1 MLFRRACPVLLLA
14 VAVGVVGCRGAKTAP
29 PTPPPPKVT
38 VFQPVTAPVR
48 DYWHY
53 NGYLEATESVE
64 VRARVHGYLTAIEFR
79 EGTEVEKNAPLYKI
93 DQREYDTARKKAKA
107 DLDKAK
113 AEVKK
118 AKADVLN
125 WKAQIK
131 LANAELARVN
141 LAVSSGAAGRADQDK
156 AKAAL
161 EVAQAE
167 LASAE
172 AQQSAS
178 DANVDAAEQNLRTME
193 LQLAHTDIRAMIGGR
208 IGRTLVHV
216 GNLVGQDGPTLL
228 TTIVRV
234 DEIFIYFDA
243 PEGDLTAFQRSLMTT
258 PGPEPTSRQIPVE
271 IGVAGEDGYPHVGRI
286 DFRENRVDTASGTVR
301 IRGRIPNPLRNNIR
315 LLYPGLYARVRVPRS
330 EPRPQTVVPEDC
342 LLTGQEGRFTYVVNT
357 DGKVEKRIVTVGAVV
372 WKAPPMAPGV
382 APPSWVLVNP
392 KPTSPPEGQPPA
404 PTRKMVKSVVAITV
418 GLQPTDRVILD
429 GLHQIKPGI
438 PVTPEEWNMLPP
450 VGAPAQ
456 K

>member
-1 MLFRRACPVLLLA
+1 MLVRRAALGVLLT
-14 VAVGVVGCRGAKTAP
+14 VAVGVGCRGAKLAP

-38 VFQPVTAPVR
+38 VFHPAITPVR

-64 VRARVHGYLTAIEFR
+64 VRARVRGYLTAIEFT
-79 EGTEVEKNAPLYKI
+79 EGTEVEKYAPLYKI

-107 DLDKAK
+107 ELDKAK
-113 AEVKK
+113 AEALKSK
-118 AKADVLN
+118 AEVLN

-141 LAVSSGAAGRADQDK
+141 LAVNSGAAGVADQDK
-156 AKAAL
+156 AKAVL
-161 EVAQAE
+161 EIAQAQ

-172 AQQSAS
+172 AQKTAS
-178 DANVDAAEQNLRTME
+178 ESNVEAAEQTLHATE
-193 LQLAHTDIRAMIGGR
+193 LQLAHTDIRALIGGR
-208 IGRTLVHV
+208 ISRTQADV
-216 GNLVGQDGPTLL
+216 GDFVGQDGPTLL

-234 DEIFIYFDA
+234 DEMFVYFDA

-271 IGVAGEDGYPHVGRI
+271 IGVAGEDGYPHTGRI

-301 IRGRIPNPLRNNIR
+301 IRGRIPNPLRANNIR
-315 LLYPGLYARVRVPRS
+315 LLYPGLYARVRVPKS
-330 EPRPQTVVPEDC
+330 EPKPQTVVPEDC
-342 LLTGQEGRFTYVVNT
+342 LLTGQEGRFVYVLNAEN
-357 DGKVEKRIVTVGAVV
+357 KVEKRIVTVGPVV

-392 KPTSPPEGQPPA
+392 SPSLPAEGQPPA
-404 PTRKMVKSVVAITV
+404 STRRAAKSVVAITV
-418 GLQPTDRVILD
+418 GLHPTDRVILD
-429 GLHQIKPGI
+429 GLHRVKPGDA
-438 PVTPEEWNMLPP
+438 VNPEEWNMTPP